1 METTHN
7 PNQNAANERSHKV
20 IEELMR
26 SLVQFPP
33 FDWDEQLPI
42 VEFAYNNAHMKDLG
56 YSPMELATGETPM
69 DPATLLFP
77 VQGKSV
83 GKPVQELLTRQ
94 TEILRRARLQL
105 TAARQLVADRV
116 NKTRIAPRFAQGQ
129 KVLLKTEHL
138 KWPGV
143 DLLGK
148 KLKPKKI
155 GPFEVVRL
163 NPSQTAVELK
173 FDTRTRVHPV
183 QPVSRCE
190 LFVPDTRDRKS
201 KVKPPTEFNEEGDEI
216 GEIEKIVGHKLM
228 RGDTYYLVKWK
239 DFSSRHNTW
248 EPKQQLLADG
258 CRESIDD
265 YENALAMLCDDQF
278 PVPLDA

>member
-1 METTHN
+1 MW
-7 PNQNAANERSHKV
+7 
-20 IEELMR
+20 
-26 SLVQFPP
+26 F
-33 FDWDEQLPI
+33 LPQ
-42 VEFAYNNAHMKDLG
+42 EW
-56 YSPMELATGETPM
+56 SW
-69 DPATLLFP
+69 LLR
-77 VQGKSV
+77 
-83 GKPVQELLTRQ
+83 L
-94 TEILRRARLQL
+94 ILRFQS
-105 TAARQLVADRV
+105 D
-116 NKTRIAPRFAQGQ
+116 G
-129 KVLLKTEHL
+129 LLKTKHL

-163 NPSQTAVELK
+163 NPSHTAVELK

-201 KVKPPTEFNEEGDEI
+201 KIKPPTEFNEEGDEI